1 MNSLAPATCDGGC
14 ATPPP
19 GPGFPPKYTPEIF
32 EEVIYTTKCIHLSLI
47 TPLHWVLDEQQ
58 VTNVQGSTFRK
69 KPCLQLAAKFSD
81 LFASKSI
88 SQVKSVES

>member
-47 TPLHWVLDEQQ
+47 TLLHWVLDEQQ
-58 VTNVQGSTFRK
+58 VTNVQGST
-69 KPCLQLAAKFSD
+69 AKFSD

-88 SQVKSVES
+88 SPVKSVES